1 MPSGPKL
8 PETRLRP
15 LPADLSVRAARD
27 AYLEE
32 NGFSVE
38 TYDARWTDATLLGMK
53 FKIPNTARHRS
64 AIMLH
69 DLHHAATGYGTDLFG
84 EVEVSAWE
92 CRRGVRPLGLYV
104 ASIVVGLALF
114 GVLIAPRRTWRAW
127 CAGAGRGSLFHR
139 EEGYEAILGLSLG
152 ALRERLGI
160 PKAGL
165 HRGPRML
172 VAGAPGARE
181 TESALDEAPSSAIA
195 LLIEVAVLLGGL
207 AIYLLVSD
215 TGSGRDDGYAF
226 VVAIHLAIL
235 ATVCVA
241 ASVRLAARRG
251 SGS

>member
-8 PETRLRP
+8 PEMRLRP
-15 LPADLSVRAARD
+15 LPADLRVRAARD

-38 TYDARWTDATLLGMK
+38 IYDARWTNATLLGMK
-53 FKIPNTARHRS
+53 FKVPNTARHRF

-69 DLHHAATGYGTDLFG
+69 DLHHAATGYGTDIFG

-104 ASIVVGLALF
+104 ASIVVGLALL
-114 GVLIAPRRTWRAW
+114 GVLIAPSRTWRAW
-127 CAGAGRGSLFHR
+127 CAGAGKGSLFHR
-139 EEGYEAILGLSLG
+139 EEDYDEILDLSLG

-160 PKAGL
+160 PEAGL
-165 HRGPRML
+165 HRGARML
-172 VAGAPGARE
+172 VPGAPGALE
-181 TESALDEAPSSAIA
+181 AESTVDEAPSTAIT

-207 AIYLLVSD
+207 AIYLLVSE

-226 VVAIHLAIL
+226 VVAVHLAIL
-235 ATVCVA
+235 AAGCVA
-241 ASVRLAARRG
+241 ASVRLAVRRG